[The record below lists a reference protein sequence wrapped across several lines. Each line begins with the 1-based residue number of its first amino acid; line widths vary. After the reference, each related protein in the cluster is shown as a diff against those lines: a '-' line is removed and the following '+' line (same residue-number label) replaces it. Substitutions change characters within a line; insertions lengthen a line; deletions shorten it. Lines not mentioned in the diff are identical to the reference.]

1 MGSDKTQ
8 DIVLQ
13 GPELLGEH
21 CVVENCAGAVTLIPQ
36 DGALCSVNGSVVTDR
51 CQLTQG
57 NIIQLGSGTM
67 LRFNHPSEAAQLRE
81 KRQNGLMSAFS
92 LSLTDLSKSTENL
105 SKVMLQ
111 NPGIVEDKEKCNH
124 QEEPRQQYQV
134 NLARSTLDKK
144 RQKEDGEVPSEK
156 KEEKM
161 TGALVGETGNGL
173 LAAVSEVQC
182 SAASTELRTTAIG
195 GKHPVALTSFK
206 ADEDKIEG
214 GVSTRE
220 VYNQERD
227 SCHKSRL
234 RLMSERLWR
243 KAQNGA
249 TVPSYQKEEVWSGD
263 ASLQQTS
270 VLGLGYGCS
279 SKPEGNANEIQGVVA
294 DCYKG
299 RPGSGGSSLGSVSH
313 LQSGGGTSSMSV
325 LPQTGT
331 QSQMDKMPL
340 SSQAPCRTPE
350 QTVFEGQVCCG
361 ETNESGHLKEVPGAN
376 MTETEEAAATGQRSA
391 LGLFVHRVS
400 WIVQD
405 AGRLL
410 LSPSTILQTFRNEGL
425 QPFGVY
431 HAMSLVQ
438 ESKVASLV
446 KNSHVFSMVKRS
458 FVFSLWRD
466 NHTFST
472 VEEPLPMQ
480 HIQSEATQSPQ
491 PGATN
496 MSPGGFCPSSTKLPN
511 VSTQTLSKAEEL
523 SCNKP
528 RMPSIS
534 TNNLMNLSNKQ
545 DMALIHIKQE
555 DTSVTEK
562 DVSKEIVQVLEKS
575 TTKSDLFVSQ
585 VLIQFPESL
594 SHLQTLPLQ
603 DILNVL
609 NSIISTTLITTQN
622 IVALFW
628 LNVAKCSQPDPCPA
642 LLIMAET
649 GLYTLTTDSKTLT
662 LFHYLPL
669 LQLKEINIALAGQS
683 LRLMGTTE
691 DSILGVYTH
700 SQKITKELCVVI
712 LGAICPGD
720 NRISQHPLLHG
731 DLMKMS
737 LDCQVYVPDLL
748 MDAGLRVCSQF
759 HRSLADLIYLLHC
772 NMDHTGIP
780 LGDIHILLYFSV
792 AACISPDSHS
802 ESLMQLFLTDTS
814 FGLVQVDTV
823 FHPTLCC
830 VTLQPYRP
838 LFCNLTLRQRS
849 DVRCVLLHDEDERG
863 AVRLDVILVNTKG
876 RGHSESVSI
885 ATSPP
890 AKASNSAP
898 LAEVW
903 KLTFSCSSEAAFLI
917 NHLSNV

>member
-1 MGSDKTQ
+1 MASVKVAVRVRPMNQREKGLSSKSIIRVSGSTTYIQKPPHVRGEKVKERVKAFSFDFSYDSSDKESGAFANQEKVFNDLGSDVLKAAFEGFNTCVFAYGQTGSGKSFTMMGHTEDKGVIPRIGEGLFEEIAHKSKCETVSFRTEVSYLEIYNERVRDLLKRNKSPSEGGSLRVREHPKEGPYVENLSKHIIHNYSDMEVLIDLGNANRTTASTAMNDLSSRSHAIFTITFMQAWFDTDLPRETLSKIHLVDLAGSERADATRTTGTRLKEGANINKSLVTLGSVISTLADLSTAEQSTKTKQVFIPYRDSVLTWLLKDSLGGNSKTTMIATVSPADVNYTETLSTLRYASRAKNIVNAPTVNEDDSVKIIRELQAEVTRLQRLLDEASQTPSRELPSSVTVEKELHQNEAKVLALTKEWTSKWTETQTILQGDALALRKDGSGVVLDCQLPHFIGIGKDLLSTGIILYYLKEGWTQMGSDKTQ

-182 SAASTELRTTAIG
+182 SAASTELRTT
-195 GKHPVALTSFK
+195 
-206 ADEDKIEG
+206 
-214 GVSTRE
+214 
-220 VYNQERD
+220 
-227 SCHKSRL
+227 
-234 RLMSERLWR
+234 
-243 KAQNGA
+243 
-249 TVPSYQKEEVWSGD
+249 
-263 ASLQQTS
+263 
-270 VLGLGYGCS
+270 
-279 SKPEGNANEIQGVVA
+279 
-294 DCYKG
+294 
-299 RPGSGGSSLGSVSH
+299 
-313 LQSGGGTSSMSV
+313 
-325 LPQTGT
+325 
-331 QSQMDKMPL
+331 
-340 SSQAPCRTPE
+340 
-350 QTVFEGQVCCG
+350 
-361 ETNESGHLKEVPGAN
+361 
-376 MTETEEAAATGQRSA
+376 
-391 LGLFVHRVS
+391 
-400 WIVQD
+400 
-405 AGRLL
+405 
-410 LSPSTILQTFRNEGL
+410 
-425 QPFGVY
+425 
-431 HAMSLVQ
+431 
-438 ESKVASLV
+438 
-446 KNSHVFSMVKRS
+446 
-458 FVFSLWRD
+458 
-466 NHTFST
+466 
-472 VEEPLPMQ
+472 
-480 HIQSEATQSPQ
+480 
-491 PGATN
+491 
-496 MSPGGFCPSSTKLPN
+496 
-511 VSTQTLSKAEEL
+511 
-523 SCNKP
+523 
-528 RMPSIS
+528 
-534 TNNLMNLSNKQ
+534 
-545 DMALIHIKQE
+545 
-555 DTSVTEK
+555 
-562 DVSKEIVQVLEKS
+562 
-575 TTKSDLFVSQ
+575 
-585 VLIQFPESL
+585 
-594 SHLQTLPLQ
+594 
-603 DILNVL
+603 
-609 NSIISTTLITTQN
+609 
-622 IVALFW
+622 
-628 LNVAKCSQPDPCPA
+628 
-642 LLIMAET
+642 
-649 GLYTLTTDSKTLT
+649 
-662 LFHYLPL
+662 
-669 LQLKEINIALAGQS
+669 LKEINIALAGQS